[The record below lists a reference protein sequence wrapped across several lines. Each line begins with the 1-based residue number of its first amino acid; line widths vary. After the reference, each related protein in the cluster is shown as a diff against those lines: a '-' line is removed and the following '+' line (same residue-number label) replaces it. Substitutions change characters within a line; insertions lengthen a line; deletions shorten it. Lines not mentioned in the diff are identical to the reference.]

1 MINGL
6 NLSSLSSAAR
16 VTPSSTV
23 NTSARTASS
32 NTTSAGATASAK
44 VMFGS
49 QTAEIAAVYSLSPK
63 KISASPSLQNN
74 ATIQELMQ
82 SAKGSNSVSAF
93 GSLGSVLLSNLKEN
107 RADFTQALSGVAMN
121 GSGGNESAITLDI
134 VTQSG
139 STVHLIMTQ
148 QDDGIAVEVKTEG
161 DSLNDDEA
169 DAVAKLGESL
179 QKTLSGLGRNPPEVD
194 VKGLTQFDSSVL
206 KSVDLKTD
214 MRTGDTSLQS
224 LNFHA
229 DMKERWIAYED
240 KDFSLKMSS
249 DLSQSG
255 LSGDYAQQQSALNAY
270 DSKFDKARI
279 AGHGDRAQ
287 MEALKSVFRALNT
300 TTANDESL
308 KVGVADIRVG
318 DNGKSQLSG
327 LNDFSLSLT
336 QTEKSIN
343 PLHEEE
349 KDRFSYQA
357 SQTTEEAVASD
368 GSKTLKQTARSH
380 TSAAWHQALD
390 PSFPLSLNGMKS
402 SQNYYY
408 HLLENDDESSTTL
421 NYTARGQ
428 LASVGHHEQVN
439 NRETVKK
446 YVMGELVDQ
455 TVNPEQYTRNNV
467 VSLLRT
473 LSQ

>member
-1 MINGL
+1 
-6 NLSSLSSAAR
+6 
-16 VTPSSTV
+16 
-23 NTSARTASS
+23 
-32 NTTSAGATASAK
+32 
-44 VMFGS
+44 
-49 QTAEIAAVYSLSPK
+49 
-63 KISASPSLQNN
+63 
-74 ATIQELMQ
+74 MQ

-107 RADFTQALSGVAMN
+107 RADFTRALTGVGMN

-139 STVHLIMTQ
+139 STVHLIATQ
-148 QDDGIAVEVKTEG
+148 QDDGMAVEVKTEG

-169 DAVAKLGESL
+169 EAVAKLGESL

-229 DMKERWIAYED
+229 DTKERWIAYED

-255 LSGDYAQQQSALNAY
+255 LSGNYAQQQSALNAY

-300 TTANDESL
+300 TTENDESL
-308 KVGVADIRVG
+308 K
-318 DNGKSQLSG
+318 SG
-327 LNDFSLSLT
+327 
-336 QTEKSIN
+336 
-343 PLHEEE
+343 
-349 KDRFSYQA
+349 
-357 SQTTEEAVASD
+357 
-368 GSKTLKQTARSH
+368 
-380 TSAAWHQALD
+380 
-390 PSFPLSLNGMKS
+390 
-402 SQNYYY
+402 
-408 HLLENDDESSTTL
+408 
-421 NYTARGQ
+421 RGGY
-428 LASVGHHEQVN
+428 S
-439 NRETVKK
+439 R
-446 YVMGELVDQ
+446 
-455 TVNPEQYTRNNV
+455 R
-467 VSLLRT
+467 R
-473 LSQ
+473 